1 MVTLA
6 IIQII
11 MLAAGL
17 YLFTRQ
23 LGHLH
28 KQFSDIHSVLK
39 EVNEKETPQCKFYPQ
54 EMPTVKEIHKVVEQ
68 TTQKQFMGDQYERV
82 REKYKP

>member
-1 MVTLA
+1 
-6 IIQII
+6 
-11 MLAAGL
+11 MLMAGL

-28 KQFSDIHSVLK
+28 KQFSDIHETLR
-39 EVNEKETPQCKFYPQ
+39 EVNEKEMPQCKFYPQ

-82 REKYKP
+82 REKYNK